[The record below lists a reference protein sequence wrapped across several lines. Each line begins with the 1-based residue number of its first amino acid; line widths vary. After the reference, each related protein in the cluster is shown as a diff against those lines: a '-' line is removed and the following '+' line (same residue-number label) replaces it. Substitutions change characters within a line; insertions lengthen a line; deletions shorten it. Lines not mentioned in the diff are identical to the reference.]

1 MPPNVYKASM
11 YLCGTFLAKTFVGG
25 LICVA
30 LKLLIVKSERSNYAQ
45 VLREFPV
52 PKNSF
57 HMSPRVLKAY
67 FKSLMNLMNSVSTL
81 VRVATLFGITTVVT
95 LTTLV

>member
-11 YLCGTFLAKTFVGG
+11 YLCGTFVGG

-52 PKNSF
+52 LKNSF

-67 FKSLMNLMNSVSTL
+67 FKSLMNSVSTL

>member
-11 YLCGTFLAKTFVGG
+11 YLRGTFVGG

-52 PKNSF
+52 LKNSF

>member
-1 MPPNVYKASM
+1 M

-45 VLREFPV
+45 VLHEFPV

-67 FKSLMNLMNSVSTL
+67 FKSLMNLMNLMNSVSTL

>member
-1 MPPNVYKASM
+1 M
-11 YLCGTFLAKTFVGG
+11 AKTFVGG

-30 LKLLIVKSERSNYAQ
+30 PKLLIVKSERSNYAQ
-45 VLREFPV
+45 VLREFFV
-52 PKNSF
+52 LKNSF
-57 HMSPRVLKAY
+57 HMLARVLKAY

-95 LTTLV
+95 LTTLVRVTELL

>member
-1 MPPNVYKASM
+1 M
-11 YLCGTFLAKTFVGG
+11 YLCGTFVGG

-67 FKSLMNLMNSVSTL
+67 FKSLMNLASIHYV
-81 VRVATLFGITTVVT
+81 FGGREGR
-95 LTTLV
+95 LRQGD